1 MARFLAVAPHPD
13 DEVIASGPL
22 LVDLLAA
29 GHTVT
34 VLCASLGRAG
44 DHDRRRAEA
53 MAAAAA
59 GGWEFACIDP
69 PVLLG
74 RTDDHL
80 RAVREIGAG
89 VQAAV
94 HALTPDVVI
103 GPSPDDAHHGHETVG
118 RAIEESLRYTPGMTV
133 WSWAFWGAL
142 RTSTLLHPFGE
153 PTMSMALLALSMYG
167 GEIARN
173 DYREVLMGLAR
184 ANAVLGSERVFGFG
198 SGRASDLPYATVLLE
213 TVSDGAH
220 WHPGAPRL
228 LDVAD
233 PLAR

>member
-13 DEVIASGPL
+13 DEVIACGPL

-29 GHTVT
+29 GHDVT
-34 VLCASLGRAG
+34 VLCASLGRPA
-44 DHDRRRAEA
+44 DHERRRAEA
-53 MAAAAA
+53 EVAASA
-59 GGWEFACIDP
+59 GGWALRCIDP
-69 PVLLG
+69 PARIG
-74 RTDDHL
+74 REDDHL

-94 HALTPDVVI
+94 RALAADVVI

-118 RAIEESLRYTPGMTV
+118 LAIQESLRYSPGMV
-133 WSWAFWGAL
+133 LWSWAFWGSL
-142 RTSTLLHPFGE
+142 RTSTLLHPFGDA
-153 PTMSMALLALSMYG
+153 TMTSALLALSMYG

-173 DYREVLMGLAR
+173 DYREVLMGMAR

-198 SGRASDLPYATVLLE
+198 SGRASQLPYATVLLE
-213 TVSDGAH
+213 TISDGAH
-220 WHPGAPRL
+220 WRATDPRM
-228 LDVAD
+228 LDVSD